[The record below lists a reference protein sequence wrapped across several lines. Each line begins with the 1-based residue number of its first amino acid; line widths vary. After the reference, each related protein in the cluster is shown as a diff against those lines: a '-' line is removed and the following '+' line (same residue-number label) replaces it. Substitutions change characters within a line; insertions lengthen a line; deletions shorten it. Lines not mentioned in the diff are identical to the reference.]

1 MGDVLSI
8 TTTIFGVL
16 MSFGYFSQTYKIF
29 KRKSARDVSL
39 VTYLFFTVG
48 IVIWLIYGLSIKNYP
63 IIISN
68 LVFLIGAASVLVAY
82 FMNKH

>member
-1 MGDVLSI
+1 MDFLPI
-8 TTTIFGVL
+8 ITTIFGTL
-16 MSFGYFSQTYKIF
+16 MSFGYFTQTYKIF

-39 VTYLFFTVG
+39 ASYLFFTFG
-48 IVIWLIYGLSIKNYP
+48 IIIWMIYGITILNYP

-68 LVFLIGAASVLVAY
+68 GVFLIGALSVLTAY

>member
-1 MGDVLSI
+1 
-8 TTTIFGVL
+8 

-29 KRKSARDVSL
+29 KRKSAKDVSL